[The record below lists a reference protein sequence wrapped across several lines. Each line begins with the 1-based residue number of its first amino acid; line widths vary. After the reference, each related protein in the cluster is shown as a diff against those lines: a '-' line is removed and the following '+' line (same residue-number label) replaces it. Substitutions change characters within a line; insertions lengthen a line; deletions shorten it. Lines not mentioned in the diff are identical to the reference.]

1 MDNFAN
7 SVIGKVLEVRTV
19 GHSMYGNPT
28 KDIAIKDEQ
37 GNVRTYR
44 TTANSQLAYS
54 IGNAE
59 YRDELHEFGLTKAG
73 RLNGYTRKVN

>member
-1 MDNFAN
+1 MDNFTS
-7 SVIGKVLEVRTV
+7 SVTGKVWEVHTV

-28 KDIAIKDEQ
+28 KDVTIKDEE

-44 TTANSQLAYS
+44 TTANSQLAYGIS
-54 IGNAE
+54 NAE